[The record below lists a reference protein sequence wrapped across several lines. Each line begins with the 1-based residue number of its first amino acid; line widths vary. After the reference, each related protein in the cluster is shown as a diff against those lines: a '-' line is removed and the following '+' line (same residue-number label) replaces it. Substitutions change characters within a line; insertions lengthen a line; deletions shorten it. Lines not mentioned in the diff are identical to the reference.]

1 MLHGHPDNDFEARE
15 LIRHA
20 ALPIGEASTDYRP
33 LMEAIGDARLV
44 LLGEASHGT
53 HEFYRERARITE
65 QLIMEKGFNA
75 VAVEADWPDTYEVNR
90 FVRGIS
96 ERSDAKESLAKAS
109 LEGFKRFPT
118 WMWRNVDVLNF
129 ITWLH
134 NYNAEQLENDRVGFY
149 GLDLYSLYNSIHAV
163 IEYLG
168 NIDPAAAEL
177 ARERYACFDRFD
189 KDLQDYGFMS
199 AYGLEESCEDA
210 VVKQLTELRQ
220 HAWEYAHQDTL
231 RGEEE
236 FFNAE
241 MNARVARSAEKYY
254 RSMFK
259 GRVNSWNLRDSHMF
273 ETMMSLMNH
282 LSRNRDTKMVIW
294 AHNSH
299 IGDARATEMG
309 SMGELNIGQLV
320 RQQFQDLAY
329 LVGFSTYTGTVTA
342 ASNWDAPAE
351 RKQVRKALPESYE
364 HLFHEVGIP
373 NYLLLLRD
381 DEPLR
386 QSLSKSRLERAI
398 GVIYAPRTERQ
409 SHYFHSSISAQF
421 DAVIHFDE
429 TNAVEPL
436 ERNPQ
441 WERGEVPET
450 FPSAY

>member
-1 MLHGHPDNDFEARE
+1 
-15 LIRHA
+15 
-20 ALPIGEASTDYRP
+20 
-33 LMEAIGDARLV
+33 
-44 LLGEASHGT
+44 
-53 HEFYRERARITE
+53 
-65 QLIMEKGFNA
+65 
-75 VAVEADWPDTYEVNR
+75 
-90 FVRGIS
+90 
-96 ERSDAKESLAKAS
+96 
-109 LEGFKRFPT
+109 
-118 WMWRNVDVLNF
+118 MWRNVDVLNF
-129 ITWLH
+129 ITWLQ

-241 MNARVARSAEKYY
+241 MNARVARNAEQYY
-254 RSMFK
+254 RNMFK
-259 GRVNSWNLRDSHMF
+259 GRVSSWNLRDSHMF

-364 HLFHEVGIP
+364 HLFHEAGIP